1 MQYAPL
7 EFSSPIQREATG
19 SSDNGLSSENLDLLT
34 NSDMLLLPGVGVG
47 LGFGAP
53 SAPGL
58 GVFIKMRVF
67 HGNGLCGERS

>member
-47 LGFGAP
+47 LGFGFE
-53 SAPGL
+53 APGS